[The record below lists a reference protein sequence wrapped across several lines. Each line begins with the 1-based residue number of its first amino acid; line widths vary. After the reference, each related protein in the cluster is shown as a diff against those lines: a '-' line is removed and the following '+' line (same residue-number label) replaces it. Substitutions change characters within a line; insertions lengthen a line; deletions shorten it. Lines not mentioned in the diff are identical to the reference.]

1 MSFYK
6 RLNENQRVSFLTD
19 LFYVARFDPSYY
31 FPIWFSV
38 LALLLFFFGL
48 FFFLYGLVVVVF
60 WYFWYFFLLYRF
72 VYKWK
77 KKHLYT
83 S

>member
-38 LALLLFFFGL
+38 LALLLFFGL
-48 FFFLYGLVVVVF
+48 FFFLYGFVVVVF
-60 WYFWYFFLLYRF
+60 WYVWYFFLLYRF

-77 KKHLYT
+77 KKHLY
-83 S
+83 SS